1 MPRRNTG
8 PRLRWIDRR
17 QTFYIVWYE
26 RGRERLRATGET
38 DKLRAE
44 EALATFIRDN
54 RRQVSGPRPAFEVT
68 LGEVL
73 DYYGKNKGAFAMDP
87 ARIGYAIDALEPF
100 WASLRVSEVNDLT
113 CAAYVAQ
120 RGRAP
125 ATVRRELTT
134 LRAALNYAN
143 GRITDRSPPVTM
155 PPAPKGKDRWLTH
168 GEVARLLNAARTSR
182 SDVRLYLP
190 LFIVLGFYTGARK
203 EAILSLRWSQVNL
216 ETRRIN
222 FAREDGR
229 VTSKGRAHNQIPQRL
244 MTFLRLAHR
253 RRYSDIGY
261 VIHDKGKPVLD
272 IGGAWNGDP
281 EGFVQGS
288 FGRAC
293 KRAGIV
299 GVTPHTLRHTCGTWM
314 AQQGVPL
321 RDIGAILGHSDERTT
336 LLYAHHHPD
345 YQGTAVRALDRR
357 R

>member
-8 PRLRWIDRR
+8 YRLRWIDRR
-17 QTFYIVWYE
+17 QSFYIVWYE
-26 RGRERLRATGET
+26 QGRERLRATGET
-38 DKLRAE
+38 DGKRAE
-44 EALATFIRDN
+44 AVLAAFIRQQHRPAN
-54 RRQVSGPRPAFEVT
+54 GPRPAHEVKV
-68 LGEVL
+68 GEVL
-73 DYYGKNKGAFAMDP
+73 DYYGKNKGAFAADP

-100 WASLRVSEVNDLT
+100 WASLSVSEVNDAT
-113 CAAYVAQ
+113 CAAYVQQ
-120 RGRAP
+120 RQRAP

-143 GRITDRSPPVTM
+143 GRITDRAPPVSM

-168 GEVARLLNAARTSR
+168 GEAARVLNAARTAR
-182 SDVRLYLP
+182 ADVRLYLP
-190 LFIVLGFYTGARK
+190 LFILIGLYTGARK

-216 ETRRIN
+216 ATRRIN
-222 FAREDGR
+222 FARDSGQ

-244 MTFLRLAHR
+244 MTFLRLAYQR
-253 RRYSDIGY
+253 RDSDIGY
-261 VIHDKGKPVLD
+261 VVHDKGKPILD
-272 IGGAWNGDP
+272 IGGAWDGGD
-281 EGFVQGS
+281 GFVQGS

-314 AQQGVPL
+314 AMAGVPL

-336 LLYAHHHPD
+336 QLYAHHHPD
-345 YQGTAVRALDRR
+345 YQGTAMRALDRR